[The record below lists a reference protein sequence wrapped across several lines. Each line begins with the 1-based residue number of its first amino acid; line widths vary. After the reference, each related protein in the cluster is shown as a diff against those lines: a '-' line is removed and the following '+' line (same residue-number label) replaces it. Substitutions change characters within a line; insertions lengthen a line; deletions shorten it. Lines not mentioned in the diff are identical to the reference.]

1 MRLLWRW
8 PLFST
13 YVGLTICV
21 ALVVTVRV
29 SFGPAPWDIEEAT
42 AIYLTILGLP
52 WSAWLSGWWLI
63 AGSQSMRSCCWQ
75 EVALLNLSA
84 APPNKRLKL
93 AARVD

>member
-1 MRLLWRW
+1 VRLLWRW

-63 AGSQSMRSCCWQ
+63 AG
-75 EVALLNLSA
+75 VAINALLLLA
-84 APPNKRLKL
+84 GGRLAESL
-93 AARVD
+93 RGPA